1 MRTAVTTAALAL
13 TLAMGACGGGPAGP
27 EFTKAD
33 SDAIR
38 SANQAHVAAFNAKDV
53 DKVLDTYAEN
63 SVFMPPNAPMLRG
76 KEPLKN
82 FYAGLFQRAE
92 QLEME
97 IDEVNGHGPIAFESG
112 TYSIRYGGDQP
123 SRDRG
128 KYLRVLRNQNG
139 WHIEKMIWSS
149 DLPKPAGN

>member
-1 MRTAVTTAALAL
+1 MRTAVTAAVLAL
-13 TLAMGACGGGPAGP
+13 TLFAGACAGPAGP
-27 EFTKAD
+27 EFTKVD

-38 SANQAHVAAFNAKDV
+38 QANQEHVTAFNEKNV
-53 DKVLDTYAEN
+53 DRVLATYAEN
-63 SVFMPPNAPMLRG
+63 SVFMPPNAPLLRG

-82 FYAGLFQRAE
+82 FYNELFARGG
-92 QLEME
+92 QLTME
-97 IDEVNGHGPIAFESG
+97 IDEVNGHGPLAYESG
-112 TYSIRYGGDQP
+112 TYTVQYEGPTP

-139 WHIEKMIWSS
+139 WHTEKMIWSS